1 MAANSFHI
9 VDVFAEHKYAGNQ
22 LAVFTSAQ
30 GLSGDDMQKI
40 AKEIGFSETTFLLSD
55 TPRDGG
61 YDVRI
66 FTPGEEVPFAGHP
79 TLGTAYVIRR
89 EVLRAPVEQV
99 KLNLKVGQIP
109 VTFGQA
115 GEPDVLWMRQNPPAF
130 GPTVAPGEM
139 ADLLGLAPSQIDAR
153 FPVQE
158 VSTGLWFVIVPL
170 VDLNALK
177 QARLAR
183 DSYFAF
189 IANRQAKAVLVVCP
203 EPYDEG
209 NDLSVRV
216 FVPYYGIEEDPATGS
231 GNGCLAAWL
240 VRHRF
245 FGRSDVNV
253 RVQQGHEIGRPS
265 LIRLRAGQED
275 RIISVRVGGKVASVA
290 KGEFL

>member
-1 MAANSFHI
+1 MLEGSKGGAVAEEEGFPGGDG
-9 VDVFAEHKYAGNQ
+9 VD
-22 LAVFTSAQ
+22 
-30 GLSGDDMQKI
+30 
-40 AKEIGFSETTFLLSD
+40 
-55 TPRDGG
+55 
-61 YDVRI
+61 
-66 FTPGEEVPFAGHP
+66 HP
-79 TLGTAYVIRR
+79 MLQHSV
-89 EVLRAPVEQV
+89 
-99 KLNLKVGQIP
+99 VGQSHLAAELAE
-109 VTFGQA
+109 VAAAGRLGQA
-115 GEPDVLWMRQNPPAF
+115 GEPDVLWMRQNPPTF

-170 VDLNALK
+170 VDLDALK
-177 QARLAR
+177 QAKLAR
-183 DSYFAF
+183 DKYFAF
-189 IANRQAKAVLVVCP
+189 IADRQAKAILVVCP
-203 EPYDEG
+203 EPYDPG

-245 FGRSDVNV
+245 FGRSDLDV

-265 LIRLRAGQED
+265 LIRLRAGQENQ
-275 RIISVRVGGKVASVA
+275 IISVRVGGKVVSVA